1 MQLFENKKKT
11 SESLSAF
18 SQSTWNLKYFKKKSF
33 SSEVISLWNYR
44 VEKAELLKL
53 PKIPVS
59 ELL

>member
-11 SESLSAF
+11 SESLSF
-18 SQSTWNLKYFKKKSF
+18 SQSTWNLKYFQKKSF